1 MSNRYEQ
8 NDTSDGNSKFFSAR
22 ENNYPGDH
30 VTSETD
36 YELIESKIQHRQYDE
51 TPNEN
56 QDGLLEAAHARH
68 IDGVLSGFMERL
80 FMREKLAGMFET
92 LQQVESRVLTVL
104 ANENNEN
111 CDAIV
116 QSHVHAQQADHNNQ
130 QHFRS
135 CLDAFNGTNSIIER
149 LDTTMK
155 AYCFE
160 KFEIESFGQMVYHS
174 ANSQSQSQ
182 NVSSYRSQNRRYDS
196 GDAKNSFTL
205 MAG

>member
-1 MSNRYEQ
+1 MSYRYEQ

-30 VTSETD
+30 VPSETE

-92 LQQVESRVLTVL
+92 L
-104 ANENNEN
+104 
-111 CDAIV
+111 
-116 QSHVHAQQADHNNQ
+116 
-130 QHFRS
+130 
-135 CLDAFNGTNSIIER
+135 
-149 LDTTMK
+149 
-155 AYCFE
+155 
-160 KFEIESFGQMVYHS
+160 
-174 ANSQSQSQ
+174 
-182 NVSSYRSQNRRYDS
+182 
-196 GDAKNSFTL
+196 
-205 MAG
+205 